1 MTVGRIPNV
10 EGGIQPTIVTTKGD
24 LIAATAASNPARLAV
39 GANNTTL
46 IADSAEAT
54 GLKYA
59 ASLQST
65 LTTTGDSIYAS
76 GANTPARLAIG
87 STGQVLTVAAGLP
100 SWATPSS
107 GGMTLLSTTT
117 LSGTTTAI
125 SSIPS
130 GYNSIQVYLYNA
142 TYTGASSSL
151 FVNPNASR
159 TITTSAAART
169 GSTQVESKV
178 ASDFYAVGDGGF
190 ASGNNFAF
198 VEIFNYASTSTNKAI
213 RGAGG
218 DASAG
223 GQAAGYVNTTSA
235 ITSLQIR
242 TFDSRSFTGGTVL
255 LYGVK

>member
-1 MTVGRIPNV
+1 MTVGRIPNI

-24 LIAATAASNPARLAV
+24 LIAATAASNPARLGV
-39 GANNTTL
+39 GANDTVLT
-46 IADSAEAT
+46 ADSTAAT
-54 GLKYA
+54 GLKW
-59 ASLQST
+59 ASPLPSQTSQSGNY
-65 LTTTGDSIYAS
+65 LTTNG
-76 GANTPARLAIG
+76 
-87 STGQVLTVAAGLP
+87 TVASWGAISAG
-100 SWATPSS
+100 S
-107 GGMTLLSTTT
+107 MTLISTTT

-130 GYNSIQVYLYNA
+130 GYNSIQLYLYNIS
-142 TYTGASSSL
+142 YTPAGTDSL

-178 ASDFYAVGDGGF
+178 ASDFYAVGDFGVTPTGV
-190 ASGNNFAF
+190 NFIF
-198 VEIFNYASTSTNKAI
+198 VEIFNYASSSFNKAI

-223 GQAAGYVNTTSA
+223 GQTAGFVNTTSA

-242 TFDSRSFTGGTVL
+242 TQNSRTFTGGTAL